1 MTPTT
6 PPTAMPSLH
15 HNHPEPDERSES
27 LTLSWTPKH
36 AEKFHAL
43 PDAWKPV
50 IARVKEMQQAL
61 DLSDGA
67 MTGPLL
73 AGSAWNQLCNG
84 AYRVPTTPRGVEQI
98 EETLLALVERGKDLL
113 LKKAEGRKT
122 AQSLAERFVMR
133 PEYDE
138 VVDCL
143 EDAEANAE
151 DALEERVVILVGGT
165 RCGKSAIL
173 AKLLAENKVNWRL
186 RASPAIKRSYKQFLL
201 GIGAALKLRDLED
214 ERVKRVNGEKVTSS
228 YVNQEKLQSRILAK
242 LEKVRGVLAIE
253 ELQSF
258 SPSALE
264 FLKLLLN
271 DTQVS
276 LIICM
281 LPGQFERMTRSTG
294 EDMQQ
299 FLGRSVGVVKLKV
312 TTELVADFAPKLWK
326 KCPQATQLQTLLA
339 AEAAKGGGMSLLRDV
354 CRDAQLLAEHD
365 GLKPHHITDALRDFR
380 RKVPA
385 MRMMEGRAA

>member
-1 MTPTT
+1 MTPT
-6 PPTAMPSLH
+6 PPTTMPALH
-15 HNHPEPDERSES
+15 HNHPETEERSDA

-36 AEKFHAL
+36 ADKFHAM
-43 PDAWKPV
+43 PQVWKQL

-67 MTGPLL
+67 FTGPLIGG
-73 AGSAWNQLCNG
+73 AAWNQLCNG

-113 LKKAEGRKT
+113 IKKAEGRRT

-173 AKLLAENKVNWRL
+173 AKLISANKVNWRL
-186 RASPAIKRSYKQFLL
+186 RATPIMKRSYKKFLI
-201 GIGAALKLRDLED
+201 GVGAALKLRELKDSTLAELHD
-214 ERVKRVNGEKVTSS
+214 S
-228 YVNQEKLQSRILAK
+228 ILGK

-264 FLKLLLN
+264 FLKTLLN

-276 LIICM
+276 LVISM

-312 TTELVADFAPKLWK
+312 TTELVASFAPKLWK
-326 KCPQATQLQTLLA
+326 KCPQATKLQNLLA
-339 AEAAKGGGMSLLRDV
+339 AEATKGGGMSLLRDV

-365 GLKPHHITDALRDFR
+365 GLKEHHITDALRDFR

-385 MRMMEGRAA
+385 MRMTEGRAA

>member
-1 MTPTT
+1 MTEP
-6 PPTAMPSLH
+6 MPALH
-15 HNHPEPDERSES
+15 HNHTEPAERSDA

-36 AEKFHAL
+36 ADKFHAM
-43 PDAWKPV
+43 PKAWKPL

-61 DLSDGA
+61 DLSDNA
-67 MTGPLL
+67 FTGPLL

-98 EETLLALVERGKDLL
+98 EETLLALVDRGRELL
-113 LKKAEGRKT
+113 IKKAEGRKA

-173 AKLLAENKVNWRL
+173 AKLISANKVHWRL
-186 RASPAIKRSYKQFLL
+186 RATPIMKRSYRKFLI
-201 GIGAALKLRDLED
+201 GVGAALKLRDLKDSTLAELHD
-214 ERVKRVNGEKVTSS
+214 S
-228 YVNQEKLQSRILAK
+228 ILAK

-264 FLKLLLN
+264 FLKTLLN

-276 LIICM
+276 LVISM
-281 LPGQFERMTRSTG
+281 LPGQFERMKRSTG

-326 KCPQATQLQTLLA
+326 RCPQAAQLQTLLA

-365 GLKPHHITDALRDFR
+365 GLKPHHITDALSDFR

>member
-1 MTPTT
+1 
-6 PPTAMPSLH
+6 MPSLH
-15 HNHPEPDERSES
+15 HNHPEPEERSDV
-27 LTLSWTPKH
+27 LTWTPKH
-36 AEKFHAL
+36 EEKFHAM
-43 PDAWKPV
+43 PAAWKPL
-50 IARVKEMQQAL
+50 IARAKEIQQTL
-61 DLSDGA
+61 GVPDGQF
-67 MTGPLL
+67 TGPLL
-73 AGSAWNQLCNG
+73 AGSAFNQLVNG

-98 EETLLALVERGKDLL
+98 EETLIALVERGRELL
-113 LKKAEGRKT
+113 VKKAEGRKT
-122 AQSLAERFVMR
+122 AQTLAERFVMR

-173 AKLLAENKVNWRL
+173 AKLISANKINWRL
-186 RASPAIKRSYKQFLL
+186 RATPIMKRSYKKFL
-201 GIGAALKLRDLED
+201 IGVGSALKLRDLKD
-214 ERVKRVNGEKVTSS
+214 STLAALHDS
-228 YVNQEKLQSRILAK
+228 ILSK

-264 FLKLLLN
+264 FLKTLLN

-276 LIICM
+276 LVISM

-312 TTELVADFAPKLWK
+312 TTELVADFAPRLWK
-326 KCPQATQLQTLLA
+326 KCPHAAELQELLA
-339 AEAAKGGGMSLLRDV
+339 AEATKGGGMSLLRDV
-354 CRDAQLLAEHD
+354 CRDAQLLAERD
-365 GLKPHHITDALRDFR
+365 GLKPHHIKDALSDYR

>member
-1 MTPTT
+1 
-6 PPTAMPSLH
+6 MPALH
-15 HNHPEPDERSES
+15 HNHNEAEERSDAFA
-27 LTLSWTPKH
+27 LTWTPKH
-36 AEKFHAL
+36 ADKFHAM
-43 PDAWKPV
+43 PQAWKPL

-61 DLSDGA
+61 ELSDGA
-67 MTGPLL
+67 FTGPLIGG
-73 AGSAWNQLCNG
+73 AAWNQLCNG

-98 EETLLALVERGKDLL
+98 EETLLALVERGKELL
-113 LKKAEGRKT
+113 IKKAEGRKT

-151 DALEERVVILVGGT
+151 DALEERVVIIVGGT

-173 AKLLAENKVNWRL
+173 AKLISANKVNWRL
-186 RASPAIKRSYKQFLL
+186 RATPIMKRSYKKFL
-201 GIGAALKLRDLED
+201 IGVGVALKLRDLKDSTLAELHD
-214 ERVKRVNGEKVTSS
+214 S
-228 YVNQEKLQSRILAK
+228 ILSK

-264 FLKLLLN
+264 FLKTLLN

-276 LIICM
+276 LVISM

-326 KCPQATQLQTLLA
+326 RCPDAKQLQTLLA
-339 AEAAKGGGMSLLRDV
+339 CEATKGGGMSLLRDV
-354 CRDAQLLAEHD
+354 CRDAGLLAEHD
-365 GLKPHHITDALRDFR
+365 GLKPHHITDALLDFR

-385 MRMMEGRAA
+385 MGKAERRAA